1 MYLILIAC
9 VIISPIGCLLIW
21 EFLHYN
27 MYSDIDFFP
36 PSIVF
41 QKVSVIKFYQM
52 SLLDSNTCIC
62 GKKAIALRMSPFSKC
77 LVYITTGPENLI
89 IVVKR
94 LKQKFNWNPLMRI
107 RLIAEFHL
115 ASSSLS
121 LVLLME
127 ELSLSLCK
135 NVSPFDIKKSLQWNG
150 IFSISWDWS
159 NVSYIGGEKNTNKLW
174 VECCFSYPILIHFC
188 CIMCGT

>member
-1 MYLILIAC
+1 MHGNFKPIIQMYLILIAC

-115 ASSSLS
+115 VSSSLS
-121 LVLLME
+121 SAINGRIIPKLMQKCFPIWHQE
-127 ELSLSLCK
+127 ITSMK
-135 NVSPFDIKKSLQWNG
+135 WN
-150 IFSISWDWS
+150 IF
-159 NVSYIGGEKNTNKLW
+159 
-174 VECCFSYPILIHFC
+174 H
-188 CIMCGT
+188 